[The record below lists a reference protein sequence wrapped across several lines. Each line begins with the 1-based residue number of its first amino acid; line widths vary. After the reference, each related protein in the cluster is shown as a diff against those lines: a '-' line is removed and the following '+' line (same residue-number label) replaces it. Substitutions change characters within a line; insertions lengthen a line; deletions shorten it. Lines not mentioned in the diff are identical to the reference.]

1 MKTLLKAGVIVVL
14 LIVVALVMVGVYLN
28 LVIKAGVEAV
38 GPKITGTTVKLDA
51 VDVSP
56 FSGRGRLKGLV
67 VGNPQGFHA
76 ESAFKL
82 ADAKV
87 DVDLKSALSDKLI
100 IEEIVIDGPEITY
113 ESGPS
118 GSNLSKIQE
127 NAAAFGKSV
136 APKEAAE
143 SKSPKKD
150 PTQKK
155 VQINHFILK
164 NARLNASAS
173 MLKGKALTITLPD
186 IRLRDIGKE
195 SGGVT
200 VQKAVAEV
208 FAAIT
213 TSAVQAVASSGG
225 FLEKGMGAAGKAA
238 QGLGSEAGKAGAKA
252 VEGVKGLFGK

>member
-1 MKTLLKAGVIVVL
+1 MKTLLKVSVIAVL
-14 LIVVALVMVGVYLN
+14 LIVVALTMIGVYLN
-28 LVIKAGVEAV
+28 AAIKAGVEAV

-67 VGNPQGFHA
+67 VGNPHGFHA

-100 IEEIVIDGPEITY
+100 IEEILIDSPEITY

-118 GSNLSKIQE
+118 GSNLGKIQE

-136 APKEAAE
+136 APTEGAE
-143 SKSPKKD
+143 TKSPKKD

-164 NARLNASAS
+164 NVRLNASAS

-213 TSAVQAVASSGG
+213 TSVVQAVASSG
-225 FLEKGMGAAGKAA
+225 
-238 QGLGSEAGKAGAKA
+238 
-252 VEGVKGLFGK
+252 

>member
-1 MKTLLKAGVIVVL
+1 MKTLLKAGVIAVL

-28 LVIKAGVEAV
+28 SVIKAGVEAV

-100 IEEIVIDGPEITY
+100 IEEILIDGPEISY

-118 GSNLSKIQE
+118 GSNLGKIQE

-136 APKEAAE
+136 ASKEAAE

-173 MLKGKALTITLPD
+173 MLKGKALTITLPN
-186 IRLRDIGKE
+186 IHLRDIGKE
-195 SGGVT
+195 SDGVT

-208 FAAIT
+208 FEAIT
-213 TSAVQAVASSGG
+213 TSVVQAVASSGKL
-225 FLEKGMGAAGKAA
+225 LEQASGRQGKRLRASAARRERPG
-238 QGLGSEAGKAGAKA
+238 QRP
-252 VEGVKGLFGK
+252 